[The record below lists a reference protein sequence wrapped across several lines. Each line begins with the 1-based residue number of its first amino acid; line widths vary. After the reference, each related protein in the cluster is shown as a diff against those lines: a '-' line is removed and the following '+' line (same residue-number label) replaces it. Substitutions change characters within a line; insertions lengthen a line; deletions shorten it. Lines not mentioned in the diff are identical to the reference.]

1 MKVGV
6 LLGVLFLLI
15 SGVTQAQ
22 ERLQV
27 AASFS
32 ILADVARNVAGDV
45 ADVES
50 IIPLGADPHTYSP
63 TPGDIAKVADADVV
77 FVNGVGFEEGL
88 LEAIENAAPEVN
100 LVVASSCIEILP
112 IGATRHDHEEGE
124 DHSEEEAHSEEEEH
138 SEEEAHDE
146 DAMMV
151 DPALAEQCA
160 AHSAELDVLHE
171 ADHDATAT
179 EEADDHDH
187 GHSKIETLG
196 RLYEI
201 ECDAHGHEEEE
212 AESAED
218 EHSHEEGA
226 CDEHVW
232 SEPHNVIYWVLI
244 IRDTLIA
251 ADSANA
257 DTYTANAAAYIA
269 QLDELSHDFVGPM
282 LESVPMESRIL
293 ITNHE
298 TIGYLAAAY
307 GYEIVGV
314 ILPGGSTL
322 AEPSASDLAALIDL
336 VKEEG
341 VIAIFAENTV
351 NAETAQQVATE
362 SGASF
367 YTLYSD
373 SLGEPGGEAGTYLD
387 YIRYNVTTIVQ
398 ALSGGM

>member
-1 MKVGV
+1 MKIGV
-6 LLGVLFLLI
+6 VLGMLLLLI

-27 AASFS
+27 TASFS

-63 TPGDIAKVADADVV
+63 TPADIAKVADADVV
-77 FVNGVGFEEGL
+77 LVNGVGFEEGL
-88 LEAIENAAPEVN
+88 LEAIENAASEVN
-100 LVVASSCIEILP
+100 LIVASSCIEILP

-124 DHSEEEAHSEEEEH
+124 AHSEEESH
-138 SEEEAHDE
+138 SEEE
-146 DAMMV
+146 V
-151 DPALAEQCA
+151 
-160 AHSAELDVLHE
+160 ELDPLMVARCEAHLLELDLLHDLDHE
-171 ADHDATAT
+171 ASAT

-187 GHSKIETLG
+187 EHGKIESLG

-201 ECDAHGHEEEE
+201 ECGEHGHEEEE
-212 AESAED
+212 ADHAED

-232 SEPHNVIYWVLI
+232 SDPHNVIYWVLM
-244 IRDTLIA
+244 IRDSLIA

-257 DTYTANAAAYIA
+257 ATYTANAAAYITE
-269 QLDELSHDFVGPM
+269 LEELSHDFVEPM
-282 LESVPMESRIL
+282 LESVPVENRVL
-293 ITNHE
+293 VTNHE

-307 GYEIVGV
+307 GYEIVGA
-314 ILPGGSTL
+314 IMPGGSTL

-351 NAETAQQVATE
+351 NAETAQQVAAE

-367 YTLYSD
+367 YTLYTD

-387 YIRYNVTTIVQ
+387 YIRYNVTTITQ
-398 ALSGGM
+398 ALGGGM